1 MLSYL
6 KKKNIKIGILGG
18 TFDPAHKGHLIISRT
33 AKKRIKLD
41 YIIWSITQKN
51 PFKKQPKFDV
61 EERIKMSKKI
71 TKKDRFIKIEFPE
84 RKIRSKNTIDLI
96 RFLKKI
102 NTTLDIFFIMGADNL
117 IKFHKWKKWKEI
129 VKLTK
134 ILVFDRQGY
143 KSKSL
148 NSVAARKIQKKR
160 WEFIKLKK
168 VNISSSQIRKI

>member
-1 MLSYL
+1 MLNYL

-18 TFDPAHKGHLIISRT
+18 TFDPAHKGHLIISRI
-33 AKKRIKLD
+33 AKKKNKLN

-51 PFKKQPKFDV
+51 PFKKPSKINIED
-61 EERIKMSKKI
+61 RIKISKKI
-71 TKKDRFIKIEFPE
+71 TKKDRFIKIEFLE
-84 RKIRSKNTIDLI
+84 HKINSKRTINLI

-117 IKFHKWKKWKEI
+117 IEFHKWNRWREI
-129 VKLTK
+129 VKLAK

-148 NSVAARKIQKKR
+148 NSIAAKKIHKDR
-160 WEFIKLKK
+160 WKFIKLKK
-168 VNISSSQIRKI
+168 VKISSSKIRKI